1 MTPAPRPITNLA
13 PLRMLIPPLTATAYK
28 GSSGKVGV
36 VGGCFEYTGAPF
48 YAALSAL
55 KLGADLAHVFC
66 DEQAAVPIKGYS
78 PELIVH
84 GCLKSGVDGLAEREK
99 QADEVSKWFP
109 ALSALVVGPGL
120 GRDPALQAVATIVVE
135 RAIEQSLPCVL
146 DADGLRIVLDQPSS
160 VRGAKWVVLTPNK
173 PEYGRLVAAI
183 APDAAG
189 ASGAAEEAV
198 LFRSIGRA
206 LGGPTI
212 IRKGATDW
220 LCDGEGE
227 DVLECAEPGTLK
239 RCGGQGDVL
248 AGSIATMLGWSK
260 AAEKQGRISANAPA
274 AAPTLAAYTACLLT
288 RRFARAAFA
297 KHRRS
302 MTAPDLIAEIGEV
315 FEDFSPAGGDDDRAA
330 YVS

>member
-1 MTPAPRPITNLA
+1 MAAVAAPRALALA
-13 PLRMLIPPLTATAYK
+13 PLRTLVPPLSASAYK

-55 KLGADLAHVFC
+55 KLGADLSHVFC

-84 GCLKSGVDGLAEREK
+84 GCLRSGEDDPAARER
-99 QADEVSKWFP
+99 QADEVTKWFP

-120 GRDPALQAVATIVVE
+120 GRDAALQAVAALVVE
-135 RAIEQSLPCVL
+135 RAIDASLPCVL
-146 DADGLRIVLDQPSS
+146 DADGLRLVLERPDA
-160 VRGAKWVVLTPNK
+160 VRGAEWVVLTPNK

-183 APDAAG
+183 APGAEAAG
-189 ASGAAEEAV
+189 ADEAATFAAIA
-198 LFRSIGRA
+198 RR

-212 IRKGATDW
+212 VRKGPTDW
-220 LCDGEGE
+220 VCDGAGE
-227 DVLECAEPGTLK
+227 AVYACDEPGCLK

-248 AGSIATMLGWSK
+248 AGSIATLLGWAK
-260 AAEKQGRISANAPA
+260 AGSARGSLPADAPA
-274 AAPTLAAYTACLLT
+274 PALAAYAGCLLT

-297 KHRRS
+297 KHKRS
-302 MTAPDLIAEIGEV
+302 MTAPDLIDEIGGV
-315 FEDFSPAGGDDDRAA
+315 FEDFSPAEAA
-330 YVS
+330 GVE